1 MSVEITGEI
10 LPNNYKM
17 KKMSVM
23 LASRDAEIKALKS
36 QLEDTKRRAT
46 EKIDDLQRSVAYWK
60 KRYASQVQPRS
71 RPVETKA
78 KDAQGVCKSMGEAP
92 VSPSISTTGEY
103 NAEFNESN
111 TD

>member
-36 QLEDTKRRAT
+36 QLEDTKRRLE
-46 EKIDDLQRSVAYWK
+46 EKIDDLERSAAYWK
-60 KRYASQVQPRS
+60 KRYSAKVQPRIK
-71 RPVETKA
+71 PLLETKA
-78 KDAQGVCKSMGEAP
+78 EAQGICESMDESP
-92 VSPSISTTGEY
+92 VSPPISME
-103 NAEFNESN
+103 E
-111 TD
+111 